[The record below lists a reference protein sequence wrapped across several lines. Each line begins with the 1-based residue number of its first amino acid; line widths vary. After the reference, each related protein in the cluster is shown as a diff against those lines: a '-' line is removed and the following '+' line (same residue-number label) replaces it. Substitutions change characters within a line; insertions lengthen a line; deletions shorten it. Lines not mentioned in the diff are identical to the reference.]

1 MIKTALVSLLALA
14 WVLLS
19 SHCRIEALPGLG
31 FLSCASEVYA
41 AGLAPSDGQDHD
53 HKSNNECGD
62 PCTEK
67 GCCSI
72 ESAKFHAPRQHGL
85 APVAPVA
92 VLGIVPVDGLGSIDP
107 FELSLPAQVGRG
119 VLASVPPEWPS
130 SWRFI
135 LRTALPVRAPSLAS

>member
-14 WVLLS
+14 WVLIS

-41 AGLAPSDGQDHD
+41 AGLTPTDSHNQERHSNDG
-53 HKSNNECGD
+53 NECGD

-72 ESAKFHAPRQHGL
+72 ESAKFHAPRQHD
-85 APVAPVA
+85 VAPVA
-92 VLGIVPVDGLGSIDP
+92 LVALLGIMASDRFGPLALSIPAEVSGGLRT
-107 FELSLPAQVGRG
+107 A
-119 VLASVPPEWPS
+119 APPEIPS
-130 SWRFI
+130 SWQFS